1 MRMRIIS
8 VILLLVALLAW
19 PMLARA
25 QDGATL
31 AIEKAIGRPNSTAE
45 LNVSMTNADDVGG
58 LDLAL
63 RYDPGVARF
72 SEARVGATAENALME
87 ANEIEPGL
95 LLVALADSD
104 GLSGDGSVVII
115 KFDVVG
121 SEGDATTV
129 AVEGARAYHHDTLID
144 IPVTT
149 IAGELTVASKGLP
162 SLALIGGAAL
172 LALMVV
178 IVVVLLLRR
187 RRPS

>member
-1 MRMRIIS
+1 MRIRIVS
-8 VILLLVALLAW
+8 GILLLVALLAW

-31 AIEKAIGRPNSTAE
+31 AVEEAIGRPDSTAE
-45 LNVSMTNADDVGG
+45 VNVLVTNARDVGG

-72 SEARVGATAENALME
+72 AEARVGDIAENALME

-104 GLSGDGSVVII
+104 GLSGDASVVII

-149 IAGELTVASKGLP
+149 AEGELTVVAEGVS
-162 SLALIGGAAL
+162 SLVLIGGAAL